1 MSEEVKNTDY
11 VLEVENLHT
20 CFHTESGDVNAVN
33 GLSMTLEAGK
43 TLGIV
48 GESGSGK
55 SVTAYSIMQ
64 ILAETGE
71 ITEGS
76 VKYKGEDITK
86 WSERELHNFRGS
98 KCSIIF
104 QDPMT
109 SLNPVFTE
117 EISCVRQF
125 CFIRI
130 KIKKK
135 QKKERSKCSHS

>member
-64 ILAETGE
+64 ILAEIGRA
-71 ITEGS
+71 S
-76 VKYKGEDITK
+76 CR
-86 WSERELHNFRGS
+86 ER
-98 KCSIIF
+98 
-104 QDPMT
+104 
-109 SLNPVFTE
+109 VW
-117 EISCVRQF
+117 
-125 CFIRI
+125 
-130 KIKKK
+130 
-135 QKKERSKCSHS
+135 

>member
-71 ITEGS
+71 ITVRILQSGVKENCIISAVLS
-76 VKYKGEDITK
+76 VLLFSRT
-86 WSERELHNFRGS
+86 R
-98 KCSIIF
+98 
-104 QDPMT
+104 
-109 SLNPVFTE
+109 
-117 EISCVRQF
+117 
-125 CFIRI
+125 
-130 KIKKK
+130 
-135 QKKERSKCSHS
+135 

>member
-55 SVTAYSIMQ
+55 SVTAYSIIPIFFSNHNITVWNSNLQ
-64 ILAETGE
+64 I
-71 ITEGS
+71 
-76 VKYKGEDITK
+76 
-86 WSERELHNFRGS
+86 
-98 KCSIIF
+98 
-104 QDPMT
+104 
-109 SLNPVFTE
+109 
-117 EISCVRQF
+117 RQ
-125 CFIRI
+125 II
-130 KIKKK
+130 KIMHLNIPVWIIY
-135 QKKERSKCSHS
+135 SKTN